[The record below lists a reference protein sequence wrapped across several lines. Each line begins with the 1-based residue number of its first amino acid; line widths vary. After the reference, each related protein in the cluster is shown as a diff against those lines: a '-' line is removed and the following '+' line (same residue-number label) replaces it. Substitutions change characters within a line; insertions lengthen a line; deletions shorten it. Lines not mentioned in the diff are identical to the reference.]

1 MPAESIA
8 QASAPSG
15 APDEDDYQAFCQT
28 LSGSERGRAFPAEYA
43 RRNRNAD
50 TEQLL
55 TAIEQLQSVMVAQ
68 PTPHR
73 NDLVKRQLRELLD
86 EIGNAQCELDELL
99 LATKSRRLPN

>member
-1 MPAESIA
+1 MPAETIA

-15 APDEDDYQAFCQT
+15 APDEDDYQAFCQ
-28 LSGSERGRAFPAEYA
+28 GSERGRTFPAEYA

-73 NDLVKRQLRELLD
+73 NGLVKRQLRELLD